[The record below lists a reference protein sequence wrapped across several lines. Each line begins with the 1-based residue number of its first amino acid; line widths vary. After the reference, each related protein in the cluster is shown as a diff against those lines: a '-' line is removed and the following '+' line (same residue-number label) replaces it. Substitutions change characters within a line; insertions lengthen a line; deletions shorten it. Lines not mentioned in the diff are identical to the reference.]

1 MYICVY
7 LHAYMYS
14 YIYMYILG
22 WKYHIHRT
30 HTYIH
35 QKTRTVVWRFDSST
49 YGLRMCT
56 RMCFR
61 VVVYADYIA
70 DGGHRLLEA
79 ADELAEEKLRLR
91 KKKKN
96 RDRKLRQRRL
106 ETGSNPRVQSAMSNL
121 TVWPASPDSRIE
133 PASPSSWAVFIKFR
147 L

>member
-1 MYICVY
+1 MYIFTCR
-7 LHAYMYS
+7 HIFI
-14 YIYMYILG
+14 YIYVYTWMEIS
-22 WKYHIHRT
+22 HT
-30 HTYIH
+30 PHTYIYTSQNTYSCLEVRH
-35 QKTRTVVWRFDSST
+35 VPLVHVSST

-70 DGGHRLLEA
+70 DGGHRLLKA
-79 ADELAEEKLRLR
+79 PDALDEEKLRLR

-133 PASPSSWAVFIKFR
+133 PASPSS
-147 L
+147 

>member
-1 MYICVY
+1 MQTYIHIYICIY
-7 LHAYMYS
+7 LDGNITYTENTY
-14 YIYMYILG
+14 
-22 WKYHIHRT
+22 
-30 HTYIH
+30 TYIH

>member
-1 MYICVY
+1 MYIFTCIHVFI
-7 LHAYMYS
+7 
-14 YIYMYILG
+14 YIYVYTWMEISHTP
-22 WKYHIHRT
+22 KT

-133 PASPSSWAVFIKFR
+133 PASPSSWGVFTKFR